1 MSYQRTSGEEAAPF
15 LDHTEDNVEKQEL
28 HKGASMGHGKK
39 TRIGCLVL
47 FHICFILINILW
59 LAANVVHSNAPTKS
73 PKNRPNFVEPKDA
86 PIEWKA
92 IRWNLPAGKRSNFTS
107 FDREVADAAWK
118 TRDIGPN
125 RGYVEP
131 NTYPNVPSDGC
142 GSSIEEA
149 TSLGCKFDLFT
160 STWIPSA
167 CYDHTIA
174 KYPGSN
180 DDALYSESRGM
191 ALYPAFWDEELT
203 QPATHHDVMSAAFD
217 NVLSGDNITFWRN
230 STYHVIHCLR

>member
-1 MSYQRTSGEEAAPF
+1 MEFGLLENTNLLADPSLPSPVSEEKP
-15 LDHTEDNVEKQEL
+15 TTP
-28 HKGASMGHGKK
+28 
-39 TRIGCLVL
+39 TRNYSAGSRRLFQIGCLPYVYL
-47 FHICFILINILW
+47 TIILILLLGLYHLI
-59 LAANVVHSNAPTKS
+59 
-73 PKNRPNFVEPKDA
+73 
-86 PIEWKA
+86 
-92 IRWNLPAGKRSNFTS
+92 FTS
-107 FDREVADAAWK
+107 LYSS
-118 TRDIGPN
+118 G
-125 RGYVEP
+125 GYVEP

-230 STYHVIHCLR
+230 STYHVIHCLNYIFDYIHTSPPKNIRIIPRFDYCVGRDEKQEETVE